1 MFWNRHLC
9 TGAPLLTLLLF
20 FLVTPYILSAQPSND
35 SCAVARR
42 INLPLNFGEPLQISG
57 HNIGATPEIPAT
69 TTANCSPGGVFSGL
83 GADVWYNFTAP
94 SDMCVRI
101 ELTGLEQP
109 EFSLRKGFSC
119 FLNED
124 IACVYS
130 EEGNATEVVE
140 LEAGEEYWLRV
151 SGMWY
156 LDQGYF
162 DLTITRTG
170 CGFDDPC
177 MISDS
182 YSISP
187 EPSIALING
196 EFVDYYLPETTVNFC
211 YTVDE
216 WVTLGNNWLH
226 SIEIDLGSGW
236 DVNSVVPQPP
246 PPFNC
251 NSGEWGWYDLWF
263 SCNTGE
269 VYGPGFAY
277 DSDNGLSCGGF
288 PFDGEPGNNFGDGP
302 GQCFPI
308 EFCWSIT
315 VKSCEQL
322 EEEPG
327 TDLSINI
334 TALADSESGSYNVL
348 ACDNQVDEIIE
359 LRTFACGDLP
369 PSDPCF
375 PQEPFIEVFPV
386 SCQGEMDGSFTL
398 DNVDTDSLSNI
409 YIYRLDDLLIEAFF
423 DVELPF
429 TIPSILDTG
438 FYGVVLETPGIGD
451 EGFCEGTLYT
461 IIKVAPPFETFARI
475 VAEQDCA
482 VDSVQLVAR
491 IWPDTLDPEEFTFN
505 WSGPNDFFSTE
516 TSPTV
521 TESGEYLLTT
531 IRGDCRVTDAI
542 IVTFRDAL
550 ALEVDYAPTPP
561 CPGDLLQLTAS
572 GASSAA
578 DYEWLIP
585 PEAGLG
591 TPIYDTENDSWTLGT
606 LDGTVTLQLVGFS
619 STGCSDTIS
628 FTAVPAAF
636 PSFDYSAAL
645 EDCEDPSVT
654 VSIAEDEDLA
664 SIIWQDDG
672 SSANPRLFSDIP
684 AGTSI
689 EVSVLITNNAGCEL
703 TETVQI
709 LGPGVDINAS
719 DTLICPGDAVVLTA
733 SSATA
738 YTWSTGETTQDII
751 VYPEAPETTYSVS
764 ITNGYACEQQDQ
776 VTIAVLPAPE
786 AAFIYTNNAL
796 VYQFQP
802 NAPDDPDLSYWWD
815 FGDGT
820 LSVNY
825 TPQHTFLGPGMY
837 TVSLATT
844 GTCGTD
850 TTVQIIDIPFAPT
863 VGFSSDINSGCAPL
877 TIAFSNESTGADT
890 YQWSFPGGTPSS
902 SDLEDPIIVYN
913 EPGVYPVSLSATGS
927 GGSATSTIEGYVE
940 VLSGP
945 EGTLEVSSIDLLNV
959 QFTTTSN
966 NVDEIIWNFGD
977 GTSANN
983 ITDPLHSY
991 PAPGTYTVNLFL
1003 INTCDTLMLE
1013 EEVTLSLATPIADF
1027 STETDRIGCAPLSV
1041 TFSNT
1046 SINADTYQ
1054 WTFPGGVP
1062 ESSTEESPVV
1072 VYLEEGVYPVQ
1083 LIAGNLSGS
1092 DTASIVDY
1100 VSVFP
1105 QPSASF
1111 TFTDD
1116 LLEVTFSSEMSN
1128 TDSFSWDFGDGN
1140 SSTEANPTHTYE
1152 IGGSYEVSLT
1162 VTNDCG
1168 STIITETIVV
1178 SRPIPNVAFTTVEE
1192 RRGCAPLSLTFINQS
1207 ENALTYQWTFPGGN
1221 PASSNEV
1228 NPSVVYETPGIYL
1241 VQLNAVNE
1249 TGGNALVAE
1258 SYVEVIGL
1266 PSGSFSFS
1274 AEELDVDFT
1283 ATAANTNSYE
1293 WDFGDGN
1300 LGMGQQ
1306 VSHQYASNG
1315 TYQVTLRLS
1324 NECDTL
1330 LLTQEVTVMRA
1341 LPIAE
1346 FITASDTSGCA
1357 PLTVSFINQSS
1368 GADGYQWTF
1377 EGGTPAMSTLENP
1390 TVTYSTAGIYP
1401 VELLAFNES
1410 GTDQLVVNDMVEVLG
1425 LPFAEISLTSE
1436 GLTVDFTAMG
1446 TAVDSY
1452 FWQFGDGSVSME
1464 QNPSHTYSDEGMYTV
1479 QLSVSNECGSVT
1491 TSVDIE
1497 LMITSSND
1505 QMASQANWKI
1515 YPNPNAGQMTVAL
1528 ENWQN
1533 FGPHHLLVYNSAG
1546 ELIMSK
1552 PMAIAQAA
1560 EQFPVWLELPAG
1572 MYWFEIKDQ
1581 NMFRQGIEKVIIQR

>member
-20 FLVTPYILSAQPSND
+20 FLSTPYILSAQPSND

-42 INLPLNFGEPLQISG
+42 INLFTNFGEPLQISG

-83 GADVWYNFTAP
+83 GADVWYTFTAP
-94 SDMCVRI
+94 ADMCVRI

-109 EFSLRKGFSC
+109 EFSLRRGFNC
-119 FLNED
+119 FVNEEV
-124 IACVYS
+124 ACVYS
-130 EEGNATEVVE
+130 ETGFASEVVE
-140 LEAGEEYWLRV
+140 LQAGEDYWLRV

-170 CGFDDPC
+170 CDFDDPC

-182 YSISP
+182 HSISP
-187 EPSIALING
+187 EPLLAFRNG
-196 EFVDYYLPETTVNFC
+196 EFVEYFRPETTVNFC
-211 YTVDE
+211 YTVEE
-216 WVTLGNNWLH
+216 WVTLGVNWLH
-226 SIEIDLGSGW
+226 SVEIDLGNGW
-236 DVNSVVPQPP
+236 DPNSVVPIPP
-246 PPFNC
+246 TNNC
-251 NSGEWGWYDLWF
+251 NLGEWGWYDQWL
-263 SCNTGE
+263 SCNTGA
-269 VYGPGFAY
+269 VYGPGFAFE
-277 DSDNGLSCGGF
+277 SDNGIGCGGF
-288 PFDGEPGNNFGDGP
+288 PFDGDPGNNWGAGP
-302 GQCFPI
+302 VQCFPK
-308 EFCWSIT
+308 EFCWSVT
-315 VKSCEQL
+315 VKSCEQQ
-322 EEEPG
+322 EDDPG

-334 TALADSESGSYNVL
+334 TALADSESGSYDVL
-348 ACDNQVDEIIE
+348 ACDTEVDEIIE
-359 LRTFACGDLP
+359 LRTFACGDFP
-369 PSDPCF
+369 PNEPCF

-386 SCQGEMDGSFTL
+386 SCQGEMDGSFTV

-409 YIYRLDDLLIEAFF
+409 YIYRLDDQLIEVFF

-429 TIPSILDTG
+429 TIPGILDTG

-451 EGFCEGTLYT
+451 DGFCEGTLYT

-475 VAEQDCA
+475 LAEQDCA
-482 VDSVQLVAR
+482 VDSIQLVAR
-491 IWPDTLDPEEFTFN
+491 IWPDTLDPEEFSYR
-505 WSGPNDFFSTE
+505 WDGPDGFFSTE

-531 IRGDCRVTDAI
+531 IRGDCRVTDAVT
-542 IVTFRDAL
+542 VTFRDAL

-561 CPGDLLQLTAS
+561 CSGDVLQLSAR
-572 GASSAA
+572 GASSSA

-591 TPIYDTENDSWTLGT
+591 TPIYDTESDTWILGT
-606 LDGTVTLQLVGFS
+606 LESSVSLQLVGFS

-628 FTAVPAAF
+628 FTAVPAPF
-636 PSFDYSAAL
+636 PTFAYTSAL
-645 EDCEDPSVT
+645 EDCEDPTVT
-654 VSIAEDEDLA
+654 VSIAEEEDLT

-672 SSANPRLFSDIP
+672 SSTNPRLFSDIP
-684 AGTSI
+684 VGASI
-689 EVSVLITNNAGCEL
+689 EVAIALTNDEGCEL
-703 TETVQI
+703 IETVEI
-709 LGPGVDINAS
+709 LGPGVEISAS
-719 DTLICPGDAVVLTA
+719 NTTICPGDSVVLTA
-733 SSATA
+733 SPAAT
-738 YTWSTGETTQDII
+738 YTWSNGETTQEIV
-751 VYPEAPETTYSVS
+751 VYPAAPATTYSVS

-786 AAFIYTNNAL
+786 ATFSYTNTDL

-820 LSVNY
+820 LSINY
-825 TPQHTFLGPGMY
+825 APQHTFLGPGTY
-837 TVSLATT
+837 TVSLATS

-850 TTVQIIDIPFAPT
+850 TTVQIIDIPFAPS
-863 VGFSSDINSGCAPL
+863 VGFSSDVSSGCAPL
-877 TIAFSNESTGADT
+877 TLTFTNESTGADT
-890 YQWSFPGGTPSS
+890 YQWSFPGGMPNA
-902 SDLEDPIIVYN
+902 SDLEHPVIVYN
-913 EPGVYPVSLSATGS
+913 EVGVYPVSLTATGP
-927 GGSATSTIEGYVE
+927 GGSVSSTIESYVE

-945 EGTLEVSSIDLLNV
+945 DGSLEVSSIDLLDV
-959 QFTTTSN
+959 QFAMTSSN
-966 NVDEIIWNFGD
+966 TDEIIWNFGD
-977 GTSANN
+977 GTLGND
-983 ITDPLHSY
+983 ITAPLHSY
-991 PAPGTYTVNLFL
+991 SAPGTYVVTLSL
-1003 INTCDTLMLE
+1003 INECDTLVLE
-1013 EEVTLSLATPIADF
+1013 EEVTLSLAAPIADF

-1092 DTASIVDY
+1092 DTATVVEY

-1111 TFTDD
+1111 TFIDD
-1116 LLEVTFSSEMSN
+1116 LLEVTFSSDMSN

-1140 SSTEANPTHTYE
+1140 SSTDTNPIHTYE

-1168 STIITETIVV
+1168 STIITETVVV

-1221 PASSNEV
+1221 PTSSTAV

-1266 PSGSFSFS
+1266 PSGSFNFS
-1274 AEELDVDFT
+1274 AEELSVDFV
-1283 ATAANTNSYE
+1283 ATAENTNSYE

-1300 LGMGQQ
+1300 LGMGQE
-1306 VSHQYASNG
+1306 VSHQYSSNG
-1315 TYQVTLRLS
+1315 TYEVTLRLG

-1330 LLTQEVTVMRA
+1330 LLTEEVTVMRA
-1341 LPIAE
+1341 LPVAE

-1390 TVTYSTAGIYP
+1390 TVTYSSAGIYP
-1401 VELLAFNES
+1401 VELLAYNES
-1410 GTDQLVVNDMVEVLG
+1410 GTDQLIINDMVEVLG

-1436 GLTVDFTAMG
+1436 GLSVDFMAMG
-1446 TAVDSY
+1446 SAVDSY
-1452 FWQFGDGSVSME
+1452 FWQFGDGGVSTE
-1464 QNPSHTYSDEGMYTV
+1464 QNPSYTYTDEGMYTV
-1479 QLSVSNECGSVT
+1479 QLSVSNECGSVS

-1505 QMASQANWKI
+1505 QMASQADWSI
-1515 YPNPNAGQMTVAL
+1515 YPNPNAGQMMIAI
-1528 ENWQN
+1528 ENWQS
-1533 FGPHHLLVYNSAG
+1533 FGQHHLLVYNSAG

-1552 PMAIAQAA
+1552 PMAIVQAA
-1560 EQFPVWLELPAG
+1560 GRFPLLLELPAG
-1572 MYWFEIKDQ
+1572 MYWFELKDQ